1 MSHMQFYDNLQNSK
15 RPPSSLPTPTH
26 PTSWQSAMVYVLNDV
41 AIVKASELQS
51 SKWVAVTEDSFSF
64 KLGHRM
70 AKVAFFPTP
79 YC

>member
-1 MSHMQFYDNLQNSK
+1 
-15 RPPSSLPTPTH
+15 
-26 PTSWQSAMVYVLNDV
+26 MVYVLNDV

-51 SKWVAVTEDSFSF
+51 SKWVAVTEDSFSY